1 LEASRQSPVGLIY
14 ECGPKFVPRVKPL
27 GDLATFF
34 TIAPVQVY
42 FFEVKTDA
50 TATGVRIE
58 FAEGRELKEPL
69 RKRARAAKETGE
81 GEDDSAVSSDLL
93 SSDAVV
99 GTTGEDTPVSVTSS
113 DSGEDTAEPA
123 KLPIHEPATGSK
135 SATETATG
143 VIAAP
148 EHHLPRLRKL
158 PDYDNGYFYIMNNEG
173 QDDVKMLI
181 HKVWTKTQ
189 PPTGMGSSGMSK
201 TLTPSNYGELRSNPV
216 RSHFLLRAWM
226 LWRARKDGFVA
237 ADSQRKLLF
246 DDEALRLQLD
256 VRAYQPQEDNLL
268 GNAKASLSFIE
279 WVPDIAGRIC

>member
-1 LEASRQSPVGLIY
+1 LIY

-34 TIAPVQVY
+34 TTAPVKVY

-58 FAEGRELKEPL
+58 FAGGHELKEPL

-81 GEDDSAVSSDLL
+81 DEDDSAVSSDLL

-99 GTTGEDTPVSVTSS
+99 GTAGEDTPTSVTS

-123 KLPIHEPATGSK
+123 KFPIHEPATGGK

-148 EHHLPRLRKL
+148 EHHLPRLHKL

-173 QDDVKMLI
+173 QDDVKILI

-189 PPTGMGSSGMSK
+189 PPTGMGGKGMSK
-201 TLTPSNYGELRSNPV
+201 TLTPQNYGELRSNPV

-226 LWRARKDGFVA
+226 LWRARNDGFVA
-237 ADSQRKLLF
+237 ADPRRKLFF
-246 DDEALRLQLD
+246 DEEALRLELD

-268 GNAKASLSFIE
+268 GNAKASILFIE